1 MSNNK
6 VDEVNNPPWYE
17 SEGGV
22 KCIEITRHMNS
33 NLGHVIRYVW
43 RAGKKGEGVEFAIK
57 DLNKAMVYLK
67 DEIQRLKDNEAKNKK
82 AEEIKEVS
90 SENEICYERLKII
103 YNDINDLQKQK
114 LYFMSIDAEFTT
126 DPTMLKSD
134 AIKRLDEKLYKLE
147 SEAITEHKK
156 INKIYNRLLYKQKIA
171 LTQSML

>member
-6 VDEVNNPPWYE
+6 IDEVNNPPWYE

-67 DEIQRLKDNEAKNKK
+67 DEIQRLQDNEAKNKK
-82 AEEIKEVS
+82 VEEVKQEQAKATSDS
-90 SENEICYERLKII
+90 STLVELMEILDKII
-103 YNDINDLQKQK
+103 STCPL
-114 LYFMSIDAEFTT
+114 
-126 DPTMLKSD
+126 
-134 AIKRLDEKLYKLE
+134 R
-147 SEAITEHKK
+147 
-156 INKIYNRLLYKQKIA
+156 
-171 LTQSML
+171 